1 MNNISMQ
8 IKEAIKKIPF
18 VKLVFNFLFKHLY
31 QPLETFNLG
40 FYTTFRTL
48 KYSRNKKNNQSW
60 KASMRVSCHILE
72 KGLTMPEKRL
82 GFGQN
87 RVYIVANEILNREE
101 YRDLHEIPIA
111 VGIIKE
117 YDILHKEMD
126 YALPNKLQNLINKV
140 VQLYPEFKNLEQ
152 IKVSKN
158 EYFSA
163 KEEPFPFFAG
173 SRRSIRHFSSKATTK
188 QINDSIKLALTA
200 PSACNR
206 QAFKCHVFNDK
217 EKVQQILAQQNGN
230 RGFGHLIPQVCVL
243 TVDLRMI
250 GKNEQNDIYFNAGLF
265 AMNLCYAFHYYMVGS
280 CMLNWSVNPKKDKA
294 LRKIAYIPDPESIT
308 VIIAFGIP
316 NDQIEIA
323 RSDKKIVEDALIIN

>member
-1 MNNISMQ
+1 MNNIFVKL
-8 IKEAIKKIPF
+8 KELLKKIPLI
-18 VKLVFNFLFKHLY
+18 KPAFNFFYKIVI
-31 QPLETFNLG
+31 QPLETVNLG
-40 FYTTFRTL
+40 LYTTFRTL
-48 KYSRNKKNNQSW
+48 RYSRLKKNTQSW
-60 KASMRVSCHILE
+60 KASMRVSCHIIE

-87 RVYIVANEILNREE
+87 RVYIVANEILIHEDHRN
-101 YRDLHEIPIA
+101 LHEITIA

-126 YALPNKLQNLINKV
+126 YALPNRLQNLLNKV
-140 VQLYPEFKNLEQ
+140 VQLYPDFKNLEQ

-163 KEEPFPFFAG
+163 KEESFPFFAR

-188 QINDSIKLALTA
+188 QIDDSIKLALTA

-230 RGFGHLIPQVCVL
+230 RGFGHLIPQVFVL

-265 AMNLCYAFHYYMVGS
+265 AMNLCYAFHYNMVGS
-280 CMLNWSVNPKKDKA
+280 CMLNWSVNPKKDKM
-294 LRKIAYIPDPESIT
+294 LRKIANIPDPESIT